1 MICVCALKHM
11 PCKYKQKK
19 VNCNALK
26 LGLFKRNLTLIYIHL
41 TYNIKS

>member
-11 PCKYKQKK
+11 AFKYKLKK
-19 VNCNALK
+19 VNCNVLK
-26 LGLFKRNLTLIYIHL
+26 LGLFKRDLTLIYIHL